1 MSHLMNYM
9 PSSTLA
15 FNLGDKILKP
25 KIVKKIL
32 KSFPER
38 FHAEITAIEESKNI
52 DTIPL
57 TELIGNL
64 QTYELG
70 LVRVGKV
77 SKSKNIALKAK
88 SDEQD
93 ESFEDED
100 AILKSCI
107 TRQFKKIIKNA
118 NVKCNDKDRKQSAFS
133 QFKS

>member
-1 MSHLMNYM
+1 MMMSHLMNYM

-70 LVRVGKV
+70 LVRVGKA

-100 AILKSCI
+100 AKLKSCI

-118 NVKCNDKDRKQSAFS
+118 NVKCNDKDRKQSVFS
-133 QFKS
+133 

>member
-1 MSHLMNYM
+1 MLRSL
-9 PSSTLA
+9 S
-15 FNLGDKILKP
+15 
-25 KIVKKIL
+25 
-32 KSFPER
+32 
-38 FHAEITAIEESKNI
+38 SKNI

-88 SDEQD
+88 SDEKD
-93 ESFEDED
+93 ESSEDED
-100 AILKSCI
+100 AKLKSCS
-107 TRQFKKIIKNA
+107 TRQFKQFIKNA